1 MRVELVLFSDWFFVW
16 LPGLPPSHK
25 QTFQIQ
31 IRSQKVGSITNR
43 CSGNEPAPNQR
54 KSSLSGKCLK
64 LFVGTLKNDPYILSF
79 LPKSNTLGSQTFLA
93 INFREEF
100 CLTVDPQQRVEACPW
115 HLILLL
121 FIYNKEKTRTVVSSS
136 ATSPLPW
143 KNSFLFQFR

>member
-1 MRVELVLFSDWFFVW
+1 MLYDDHRQMGAGIVLYRTRLPPMQPRDRAASTCHMRVELVLFSDWFFVW

-100 CLTVDPQQRVEACPW
+100 CLTVDPQQRVEACP
-115 HLILLL
+115 
-121 FIYNKEKTRTVVSSS
+121 
-136 ATSPLPW
+136 
-143 KNSFLFQFR
+143 